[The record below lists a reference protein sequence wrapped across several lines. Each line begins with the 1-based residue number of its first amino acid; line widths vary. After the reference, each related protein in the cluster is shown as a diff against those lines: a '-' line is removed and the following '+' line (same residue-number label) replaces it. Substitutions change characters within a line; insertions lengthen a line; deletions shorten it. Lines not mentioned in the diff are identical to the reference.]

1 LSSFRRA
8 GEIRITPEQ
17 LAELQVA
24 IRQRL
29 VSLFVRRG
37 RLDKAESVAQVAG

>member
-1 LSSFRRA
+1 VLRSSS
-8 GEIRITPEQ
+8 ITPEQ